1 VEPRAR
7 QVGRRLGG
15 AGRFEPALLLA
26 PGAAALTAAFVLP
39 IAQVLAFAF
48 FKDGRLSPEAVDLS
62 AWGRLFADDYHLRVG
77 LRTLRLGALV
87 TAFSLLLGYPLAL
100 IVDAASPRVKTLL
113 LLAFVLPLMTSVVV
127 RTFGWLVILGRG
139 GPLAR
144 ALRDLGLVP
153 ANFQLAY
160 TETGTVIAM
169 VQVLLPYMVLVL
181 VGVLAQI
188 DRRLI
193 EAARAMGADRWRTL
207 RHVVLPLSVPG
218 ILAGCT
224 IVFAVTISSFIT
236 PVLIGGLKLPVLAT
250 GVFQSAVAYNDWPL
264 AAVQATALFLVVSVV
279 LLPFALAGRSA
290 GR

>member
-1 VEPRAR
+1 MASAGS
-7 QVGRRLGG
+7 QRL
-15 AGRFEPALLLA
+15 EPALLLA
-26 PGAAALTAAFVLP
+26 PGAAGLAAAFLLP
-39 IAQVLAFAF
+39 IAQVLVFAF
-48 FKDGRLSPEAVDLS
+48 FRDGRLSPEAIDLS
-62 AWGRLFADDYHLRVG
+62 AWGRLVADDYYLRVG
-77 LRTLRLGALV
+77 LRTLKLGALV

-100 IVDAASPRVKTLL
+100 IIDAVSPRLRALL
-113 LLAFVLPLMTSVVV
+113 LLALVLPLMTSVVV

-144 ALRDLGLVP
+144 ALRDVGLVP

-169 VQVLLPYMVLVL
+169 VQVLLPYMVLIL

-188 DRRLI
+188 DRHLV
-193 EAARAMGADRWRTL
+193 EAAHSMGADRWRAL
-207 RHVVLPLSVPG
+207 RHVVLPLSLPG
-218 ILAGCT
+218 ILAGSV

-264 AAVQATALFLVVSVV
+264 AAVQATALFLVVSVL
-279 LLPFALAGRSA
+279 LLPFALRARSV
-290 GR
+290 RR

>member
-1 VEPRAR
+1 MEPHAR

-26 PGAAALTAAFVLP
+26 PGAVALTTAFVLP
-39 IAQVLAFAF
+39 IAQVLAFAV

-100 IVDAASPRVKTLL
+100 IVDAASPRARTLL
-113 LLAFVLPLMTSVVV
+113 LLALVLPLMTSVVV

-144 ALRDLGLVP
+144 TLRDLGLVP

-193 EAARAMGADRWRTL
+193 EAAHAMGADRWRTL

-264 AAVQATALFLVVSVV
+264 AAVQATALFLVVCVV

>member
-1 VEPRAR
+1 MEPHAR
-7 QVGRRLGG
+7 QVGWRLGG
-15 AGRFEPALLLA
+15 GGRFEPALLLA
-26 PGAAALTAAFVLP
+26 PGAAALSAAFILP
-39 IAQVLAFAF
+39 IAQVLAFAV
-48 FKDGRLSPEAVDLS
+48 FKDGQLSPEAVDLS

-87 TAFSLLLGYPLAL
+87 TAFSLILGYPLAL
-100 IVDAASPRVKTLL
+100 IVDAASPRAKSLL
-113 LLAFVLPLMTSVVV
+113 LLALVLPLMTSVVV
-127 RTFGWLVILGRG
+127 RTFGWLVILGRS

-144 ALRDLGLVP
+144 GLRDLGLVP

-181 VGVLAQI
+181 IGVLAQI

-264 AAVQATALFLVVSVV
+264 AAVQATALFLVVCVV

>member
-1 VEPRAR
+1 MASAGS
-7 QVGRRLGG
+7 QRL
-15 AGRFEPALLLA
+15 EPALLLA
-26 PGAAALTAAFVLP
+26 PGAAALAAAFLLP
-39 IAQVLAFAF
+39 IAQVLVFAF
-48 FKDGRLSPEAVDLS
+48 FRDGRLSPEAIDLS
-62 AWGRLFADDYHLRVG
+62 AWGRLVADDYYLRVG
-77 LRTLRLGALV
+77 LRTLKLGALV

-100 IVDAASPRVKTLL
+100 IIDAVSPRLRALL
-113 LLAFVLPLMTSVVV
+113 LLALVLPLMTSVVV

-144 ALRDLGLVP
+144 ALRDVGLVP

-169 VQVLLPYMVLVL
+169 VQVLLPYMVLIL

-188 DRRLI
+188 DRHLV
-193 EAARAMGADRWRTL
+193 EAARSMGADRWRAL
-207 RHVVLPLSVPG
+207 RHVVLPLSLPG
-218 ILAGCT
+218 ILAGSV

-264 AAVQATALFLVVSVV
+264 AAVQATALFLVVSVL
-279 LLPFALAGRSA
+279 LLPFALRARSV
-290 GR
+290 RR